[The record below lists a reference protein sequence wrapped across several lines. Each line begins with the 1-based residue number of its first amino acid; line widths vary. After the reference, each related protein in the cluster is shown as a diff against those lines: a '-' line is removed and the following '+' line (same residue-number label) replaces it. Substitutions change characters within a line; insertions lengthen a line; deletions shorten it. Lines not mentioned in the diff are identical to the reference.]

1 MARTVNLI
9 ALLVCAVG
17 CGESRLETEYR
28 LTLEKLEK
36 KQIQTQTQFNNEA
49 IRQLKEMRANAEAMN
64 EAMLAEALEIA
75 KAKGQVEV
83 DAFLSQRQEKV
94 EQLRQEVNFR
104 QKEYDG
110 LKEEI
115 EVLKKRLSE
124 IDRKL
129 GRTPTRVNAANND

>member
-1 MARTVNLI
+1 MARTVNLVV
-9 ALLVCAVG
+9 LLACAAG

-36 KQIQTQTQFNNEA
+36 KQIQTRTQFDNEA

-94 EQLRQEVNFR
+94 EQLRKEVNSR
-104 QKEYDG
+104 QNEYDG

-115 EVLKKRLSE
+115 EVLKKRLNE

-129 GRTPTRVNAANND
+129 GRTPTRANAVNDD

>member
-1 MARTVNLI
+1 MARTVNLVV
-9 ALLVCAVG
+9 LLACAVG

-36 KQIQTQTQFNNEA
+36 KQIQTRTQFDNEA

-94 EQLRQEVNFR
+94 EQLRKEVNSR
-104 QKEYDG
+104 QNEYDG

-115 EVLKKRLSE
+115 EVLKKRLNE

-129 GRTPTRVNAANND
+129 GRTPTRANAVNDD